1 MFVFFIIQTLVM
13 LLLSFLFSLF
23 FPRISN
29 VRPLFRSPP
38 HSAFVPQKLK
48 VDFRRYVRILYHSDS
63 GNAAPLLPLLSVLP
77 PHLQRKTCKFFLSD
91 SNVIQGSWFIRAHL
105 YRHSLHLIQGQIK
118 GVCLV
123 GSFLFFHGRITF
135 HFSWRSIPVQ
145 NDNQFL

>member
-77 PHLQRKTCKFFLSD
+77 PHLQRKTCKFF
-91 SNVIQGSWFIRAHL
+91 FIRFQCDSRQL
-105 YRHSLHLIQGQIK
+105 VYQGPSLSPQSAPHTRADQRGLFGR
-118 GVCLV
+118 
-123 GSFLFFHGRITF
+123 FLPILPR
-135 HFSWRSIPVQ
+135 
-145 NDNQFL
+145 

>member
-38 HSAFVPQKLK
+38 HSAFVPQKLR

-63 GNAAPLLPLLSVLP
+63 GNAAPLLPPLL
-77 PHLQRKTCKFFLSD
+77 FFLRISNVRLVSFFPD
-91 SNVIQGSWFIRAHL
+91 SSVIQGSWFIRAHL
-105 YRHSLHLIQGQIK
+105 YRQSLHLIQGQIK

-135 HFSWRSIPVQ
+135 HFS
-145 NDNQFL
+145 

>member
-38 HSAFVPQKLK
+38 QSAFVPQKLR

-63 GNAAPLLPLLSVLP
+63 GNAAPLLPPLSL
-77 PHLQRKTCKFFLSD
+77 FFLRISNVRLVSFFPD

-123 GSFLFFHGRITF
+123 GSFLFFHCRITF
-135 HFSWRSIPVQ
+135 HFS
-145 NDNQFL
+145 